1 MDDETG
7 AAGLRALWV
16 SVVGLLVV
24 AGVEAAVVA
33 LSGSVALLGDAFHNF
48 ADTLT
53 AVPLALAFLIGR
65 RPPNR
70 RYTYGYGRAE
80 DLAALAVLVA
90 IAGATVV
97 VVLASVSRLA
107 HPRPVDHLAAV
118 AGAAAIGFIGNEAI
132 AWYRIRV
139 GRRIGSG
146 TLVADGRHARAD
158 GLASLAVLAGVIGVA
173 LGLRRADAV
182 AGLVIAVVMAGVLW
196 ETSLEVYRRLM
207 DAVDPALV
215 DRVEEV
221 VAGVE
226 GVNQADRVQVRWMG
240 HELRAEVSLVVDP
253 DLSVDEGHQI
263 AERARHALLDD
274 VPRLNAALVHVHAE
288 ASPCEDDAIDRH
300 LRAGS
305 PIRTG

>member
-1 MDDETG
+1 MDDDAG
-7 AAGLRALWV
+7 SAGLRALWI

-24 AGVEAAVVA
+24 AAVEGAVVA

-48 ADTLT
+48 ADTLI
-53 AVPLALAFLIGR
+53 AIPLGLAFLVGR

-97 VVLASVSRLA
+97 VVLASVSRLV

-118 AGAAAIGFIGNEAI
+118 AGAAAVGFLGNEAI
-132 AWYRIRV
+132 AWYRVRV

-146 TLVADGRHARAD
+146 TLVAEGHHARAD
-158 GLASLAVLAGVIGVA
+158 GLASLAVLAGVLGVA
-173 LGLRRADAV
+173 LGLRLADPV
-182 AGLVIAVVMAGVLW
+182 AGLVIAVVLVGVLW
-196 ETSLEVYRRLM
+196 ETSLSVYRRLM

-215 DRVEEV
+215 DQVEEV
-221 VAGVE
+221 VSGVE
-226 GVNQADRVQVRWMG
+226 GVSQADRVQVRWMG
-240 HELRAEVSLVVDP
+240 HELRAEVSLIVDP
-253 DLSVDEGHQI
+253 DLSMDEGHEV
-263 AERARHALLDD
+263 AERARHALLGD

-288 ASPCEDDAIDRH
+288 ASPCEDDAVDRH
-300 LRAGS
+300 VRPAPRA
-305 PIRTG
+305 RTG

>member
-1 MDDETG
+1 MDDDAG
-7 AAGLRALWV
+7 AAGLRALWL
-16 SVVGLLVV
+16 SVVALLVV
-24 AGVEAAVVA
+24 AAVQGAVVA
-33 LSGSVALLGDAFHNF
+33 LSGSVALLGDAFHNL

-53 AVPLALAFLIGR
+53 VVPLALAFLVGR

-107 HPRPVDHLAAV
+107 HPRSLDHLAAV
-118 AGAAAIGFIGNEAI
+118 AGAAAIGFVGNEAI

-182 AGLVIAVVMAGVLW
+182 AGLVIAVVMIGVLW

-215 DRVEEV
+215 DQVEGV
-221 VAGVE
+221 VSGVE

-240 HELRAEVSLVVDP
+240 HELRAEVSLVVDA
-253 DLSVDEGHQI
+253 DLTVDEGHEV

-300 LRAGS
+300 VRPDSAA
-305 PIRTG
+305 RTG

>member
-1 MDDETG
+1 MDDDAG
-7 AAGLRALWV
+7 AAGLRALWL
-16 SVVGLLVV
+16 SVVALLVV
-24 AGVEAAVVA
+24 AAVQGAVVA
-33 LSGSVALLGDAFHNF
+33 LSGSVALLGDAFHNL

-53 AVPLALAFLIGR
+53 VVPLALAFLVGR

-107 HPRPVDHLAAV
+107 HPRPLDHLAAV
-118 AGAAAIGFIGNEAI
+118 AGAAAIGFVGNEAI

-182 AGLVIAVVMAGVLW
+182 AGLVIAVVMIGVLW

-215 DRVEEV
+215 DQVEGV
-221 VAGVE
+221 VSGVE

-253 DLSVDEGHQI
+253 DLTVDEGHEV

-300 LRAGS
+300 VRPDSAA
-305 PIRTG
+305 RTG

>member
-1 MDDETG
+1 MDDDTG
-7 AAGLRALWV
+7 AAGLRALWL

-24 AGVEAAVVA
+24 AAVEGAVVA

-48 ADTLT
+48 ADTLI
-53 AVPLALAFLIGR
+53 AVPLALAFVIGR

-80 DLAALAVLVA
+80 DLAALAALVA

-118 AGAAAIGFIGNEAI
+118 AGAAAIGFVGNEAI

-146 TLVADGRHARAD
+146 TLVAEGRHARAD
-158 GLASLAVLAGVIGVA
+158 GLASLAVLAGVVGVA
-173 LGLRRADAV
+173 FGLRRADAV
-182 AGLVIAVVMAGVLW
+182 AGLVIALVMVGVLW

-240 HELRAEVSLVVDP
+240 HELRAEVSLVVDAG
-253 DLSVDEGHQI
+253 LSVDEGHQV

-300 LRAGS
+300 MHPGS
-305 PIRTG
+305 PIKTG